1 MSAADPVRVVTVP
14 ASTIPEVLPSSVFN
28 TDAAIDVS
36 VIVTSVFQ
44 ISFNSFGRD
53 PSLSSVLIQIE
64 STPCNHE
71 QTNKHIYNVLP
82 EYPKP

>member
-36 VIVTSVFQ
+36 VIVTA
-44 ISFNSFGRD
+44 
-53 PSLSSVLIQIE
+53 
-64 STPCNHE
+64 
-71 QTNKHIYNVLP
+71 VLP
-82 EYPKP
+82 R